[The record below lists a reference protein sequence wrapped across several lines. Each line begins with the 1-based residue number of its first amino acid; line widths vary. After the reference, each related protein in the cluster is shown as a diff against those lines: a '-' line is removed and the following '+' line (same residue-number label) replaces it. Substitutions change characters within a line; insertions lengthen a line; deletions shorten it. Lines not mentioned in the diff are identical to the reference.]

1 MDVLLIDDEPMV
13 RKVVRKMLER
23 QGHVVVEAE
32 NGRVGLAELRK
43 NPFDLVI
50 TDIVMPEVEGL
61 EVLIN
66 VRQHYP
72 SLPVVA
78 MSGTGHALALGSL
91 EFADK
96 LGATATL
103 QKPFASDAL
112 ARAICLSCG
121 HSMVA

>member
-1 MDVLLIDDEPMV
+1 MHVLLIDDEPMV

-43 NPFDLVI
+43 SPFDLVV
-50 TDIVMPEVEGL
+50 TDVVMPEVEGL
-61 EVLIN
+61 EVLMT

-72 SLPVVA
+72 TLPVVV
-78 MSGTGHALALGSL
+78 MSGTGHALALRSL
-91 EFADK
+91 DSASK

-112 ARAICLSCG
+112 AQAICRSSG
-121 HSMVA
+121 HRMVA